1 MLNINCLILQSHL
14 PQYLLFCD
22 IIDLID
28 IVIVLD
34 KSTSMVDDFF
44 SGKKLVE
51 QLIMSVREDDYLS
64 RIRFSLITFNDIAR
78 SELDLGTIVSRD
90 KILSVL
96 NGIQHTGGETSAASG
111 FFLSLFL
118 LVISLSRINIINI

>member
-1 MLNINCLILQSHL
+1 
-14 PQYLLFCD
+14 
-22 IIDLID
+22 
-28 IVIVLD
+28 
-34 KSTSMVDDFF
+34 MVDDFS